1 MPELKTDEIL
11 RALDPDLPLLA
22 SQAAIELDTLIRKKT
37 TKLSATRR
45 LASLLSKSFEGA
57 QKGPQHHSLVDPA
70 TVTLVSRAFLQSHS
84 GGPPVRTVNDLVREA
99 SKVAV
104 SLKNTHPDAG
114 QKSLE
119 KARGF
124 CAALAES
131 AASYLQSRY
140 DDFPTHPYRR

>member
-1 MPELKTDEIL
+1 MQELKTDEIL

-45 LASLLSKSFEGA
+45 LASMLSKSFPRTEEG
-57 QKGPQHHSLVDPA
+57 KEPKFFIDPA
-70 TVTLVSRAFLQSHS
+70 AATLITRAFHQSH
-84 GGPPVRTVNDLVREA
+84 GGGQPVRTVNDLRREA
-99 SKVAV
+99 SKVAL
-104 SLKNTHPDAG
+104 SLKNTSPGAG
-114 QKSLE
+114 QKSLVE
-119 KARGF
+119 ARAF

-140 DDFPTHPYRR
+140 AEFPTHPYRR